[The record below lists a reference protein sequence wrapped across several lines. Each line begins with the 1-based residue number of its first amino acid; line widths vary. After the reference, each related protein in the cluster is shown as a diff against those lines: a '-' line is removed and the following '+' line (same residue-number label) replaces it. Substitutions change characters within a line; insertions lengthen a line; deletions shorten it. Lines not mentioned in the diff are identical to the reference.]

1 MQQVANQ
8 IWCIL
13 LFMIVC
19 LPMVLLLYP
28 SLRRALNEPFRREDI
43 LPCSLLMYLNL
54 LTNRVIGSVANGLNI
69 LSSLLFFLITVRF
82 VFRRR
87 GVDLFYCMLRVVAL
101 LSAEEAA
108 CMAVFYLLSLCGM
121 DLSHMM
127 VLSLSDFFRVEV
139 MISFSLLNCVSML
152 LVYLVLVLWQWLR
165 RRRSPDARFESRK
178 FWLYLQVFLR
188 LTLLVF
194 SGLCMLTLPFTL
206 FGDRSLL
213 GYLLANKE
221 QYTLL
226 AICCAVLMFIAFSYM
241 LQDIRYI
248 MQQDRINA
256 MKKQQQVSE
265 NLTRSLR
272 HFRHNMV
279 NLLYGLEG
287 LILSGDREK
296 LTAYYSEMRDR
307 CALVNNDN
315 IAALEQL
322 PSPALKSLLLRHMDR
337 AMQLEL
343 PLNLN
348 VQDALTLP
356 RTLSDNQL
364 CQVLGVLL
372 DNAIEAAHHSAERSV
387 LVELGNAD
395 GGGLEV
401 LIKNTYTGEVT
412 PGQLTRGGN
421 STKEGHSGQG
431 LASCYH
437 ILSHK
442 RGAFL
447 NFWVTEQYVQAQ
459 LFVKR

>member
-1 MQQVANQ
+1 MQQTVSL
-8 IWCIL
+8 IKCIL
-13 LFMIVC
+13 LFMLVC

-28 SLRRALNEPFRREDI
+28 SLRRALNEPYRREDI
-43 LPCSLLMYLNL
+43 LPCSALMYLNL
-54 LTNRVIGSVANGLNI
+54 LTNRLIGAVANGLNI
-69 LSSLLFFLITVRF
+69 LSALMCFFLVVRF

-87 GVDLFYCMLRVVAL
+87 GMDLFYCMLRVVAL

-121 DLSHMM
+121 DLNHLMA
-127 VLSLSDFFRVEV
+127 LTLSDFLRPEV
-139 MISFSLLNCVSML
+139 MLAFSLLNCLSML
-152 LVYLVLVLWQWLR
+152 LVYLGLALWQSLR
-165 RRRSPDARFESRK
+165 RWRSPDNRSERRR

-188 LTLLVF
+188 VTLLVF
-194 SGLCMLTLPFTL
+194 AGLGMLTLPFTL
-206 FGDRSLL
+206 FGDRSLV
-213 GYLLANKE
+213 GYLIANKE

-226 AICCAVLMFIAFSYM
+226 TICCAVLMFIVLSYL

-248 MQQDRINA
+248 MLQDRINT
-256 MKKQQQVSE
+256 MKKQQQASE
-265 NLTRSLR
+265 GLTRSLR

-279 NLLYGLEG
+279 NMLYGLEG

-296 LTAYYSEMRDR
+296 LTAYYTEMRDR

-315 IAALEQL
+315 ITALEQV

-348 VQDALTLP
+348 VQTGLTLP

-364 CQVLGVLL
+364 CEVVGVLL
-372 DNAIEAAHHSAERSV
+372 DNAMEAADRSEERGV
-387 LVELGNAD
+387 LVDLGNAD

-401 LIKNTYTGEVT
+401 LIKNTYTGTIT
-412 PGQLTRGGN
+412 PGQLTRGGT

-437 ILSHK
+437 ILSRK

-459 LFVKR
+459 LFLER